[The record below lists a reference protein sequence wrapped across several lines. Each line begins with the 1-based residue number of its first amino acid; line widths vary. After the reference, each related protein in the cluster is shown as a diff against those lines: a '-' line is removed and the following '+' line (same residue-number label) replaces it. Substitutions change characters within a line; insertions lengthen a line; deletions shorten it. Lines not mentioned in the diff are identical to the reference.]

1 MADAAAHTAP
11 RDAGGAVDFDQLTL
25 EERLRLFA
33 FTQREN
39 HLAYYWVLRALDR
52 LRETHRP
59 QAGPGEVA
67 EALAELAREHHGVP
81 DPGDSLRKLLDD
93 LRDEDVLH
101 RAEDA
106 SRAGSLANYRNRNS
120 IYQFTEIGYRTY
132 QAVQAVLS
140 ARVSDANL
148 SRLVV
153 TELLRDL
160 RALAAANRSGD
171 TDEVYRRLVRL
182 DATLTDMTQ
191 RAARFYLMLA
201 DLARTTDASPAK
213 FLRYKQALLSHMGDF
228 SGELSRF
235 APLLAEAVREVER
248 SGTGTLVRRAAEA
261 DERVLMLPQDRS
273 ADWAR
278 RWDGLHEWFVGVGGD
293 SGAQRM
299 LAATR
304 TAISGVIALLRQVT
318 ESRET
323 GVSRTTQLR
332 HLAEWVT
339 DAPDDDAVHALAA
352 AAFNLGSARHL
363 GAAHD
368 DADQISTRST
378 WWDAPGVDLALPVF
392 RTGKGG
398 GPGQPKAV
406 RTDNKAQRASMRDE
420 QKQRR
425 TAERAAATGLA
436 VRGSHGRRLD
446 ERETAAL
453 LRLLSKALPTRP
465 VQMAGRV
472 LGRSEADSVTLTLI
486 PDDAGSVVHTVHGSL
501 RLPGLRL
508 ELDRPGAPRLPGS
521 GDGAEGR
528 PSAGDDAENGPEDR
542 MGSEP
547 DGAPDDGAAD
557 APVRASDG
565 GAGSVGGTG

>member
-1 MADAAAHTAP
+1 MEEVGAQGAP
-11 RDAGGAVDFDQLTL
+11 HGTGGAVDFDGLTL

-52 LRETHRP
+52 LRATHRP
-59 QAGPGEVA
+59 QAAPSEVA
-67 EALAELAREHHGVP
+67 EALAELAREHDGVP
-81 DPGDSLRKLLDD
+81 DPGANLRRLLDD

-160 RALAAANRSGD
+160 RALAQANGAGD
-171 TDEVYRRLVRL
+171 TDEVYRRLMRL

-201 DLARTTDASPAK
+201 DLGRTTDASPER

-235 APLLAEAVREVER
+235 APLLAEAVREVEHT
-248 SGTGTLVRRAAEA
+248 GTGTLVRRAAEA
-261 DERVLMLPQDRS
+261 DERVLMLPQDRL
-273 ADWAR
+273 ADWQR
-278 RWDGLHEWFVGVGGD
+278 RWDGLHEWFVGTGGDD

-304 TAISGVIALLRQVT
+304 AAISGVIALLRQVT

-339 DAPDDDAVHALAA
+339 DSPDDDAVHALAA
-352 AAFNLGSARHL
+352 AAFNLGSVRHV

-368 DADQISTRST
+368 DADQISSRAT
-378 WWDAPGVDLALPVF
+378 WWDAPGVEVHLPVF

-406 RTDNKAQRASMRDE
+406 RTDNKAQRASMRDG
-420 QKQRR
+420 QRQRR
-425 TAERAAATGLA
+425 TAERAAATALA
-436 VRGSHGRRLD
+436 VRGAHGRALD

-453 LRLLSKALPTRP
+453 LRLLTKALPTRP
-465 VQMAGRV
+465 VPVTGRV
-472 LGRSEADSVTLTLI
+472 PGRSEADSVALTLV
-486 PDDAGSVVHTVHGSL
+486 PDAAGSVVHTAHGSL

-508 ELDRPGAPRLPGS
+508 ELDRPGAARPAAAE
-521 GDGAEGR
+521 GAE
-528 PSAGDDAENGPEDR
+528 
-542 MGSEP
+542 
-547 DGAPDDGAAD
+547 
-557 APVRASDG
+557 
-565 GAGSVGGTG
+565 